1 MEKKFENIKNELFL
15 GGGYSQALFL
25 LEALLCDEKI
35 VKMEDM
41 LGIIGSNFDKKCK
54 QLSKD
59 SIISIDRYD
68 YLAKEGKKYV
78 CLDKDLKFCILEKGK
93 EEWNNVAY
101 VLPYFDIYK
110 AAEICKTNLI

>member
-1 MEKKFENIKNELFL
+1 MEKKFENIKSELFQ
-15 GGGYSQALFL
+15 GGGYGQALML
-25 LEALLCDEKI
+25 LELLICDEGI
-35 VKMEDM
+35 VKVED
-41 LGIIGSNFDKKCK
+41 LLKIIGRNFDRKCE

-59 SIISIDRYD
+59 SIIPIDRYD

-101 VLPYFDIYK
+101 VFPYFDIYK

>member
-1 MEKKFENIKNELFL
+1 MEKKFENIKSELFT
-15 GGGYSQALFL
+15 GGGYGQALML
-25 LEALLCDEKI
+25 LELLICNEGI
-35 VKMEDM
+35 VKVED
-41 LGIIGSNFDKKCK
+41 LLKIIGRNFDRKCE

-59 SIISIDRYD
+59 CIIPIDRYD

-93 EEWNNVAY
+93 EEWDNVAY